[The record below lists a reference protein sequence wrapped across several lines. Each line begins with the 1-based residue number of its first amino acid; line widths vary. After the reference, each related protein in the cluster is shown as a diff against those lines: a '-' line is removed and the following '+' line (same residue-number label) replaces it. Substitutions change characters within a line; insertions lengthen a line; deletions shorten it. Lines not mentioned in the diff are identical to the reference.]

1 MRTNLEKSYKDRIK
15 NIAKDKNFDP
25 AMLWQNIILERFLVR
40 LSKSPYS
47 KHFILKGGILLSKL
61 IKINRYTKDL
71 DFAVKEFKETS
82 KTIENIMDK
91 IINTN
96 IKDGFNF
103 SKIKIEDMPHPHMK
117 YPGKRVYMIGYFG
130 KTRFKVTIDLAFG
143 DLIDPLNTTLP
154 LTHGKKE
161 ALFES
166 SISLSCYPIEFIF
179 AEKLHAIIER
189 GRYNSRMKDFHDL
202 HSIILQKGNNLP
214 SNIENVIKMVFEH
227 RQTELILPIVF
238 SNQAIA
244 DLQNF
249 WDNYLQGLKINHKMP
264 EKLPNIIQ
272 IINDWL
278 NKNTKL

>member
-47 KHFILKGGILLSKL
+47 NHFILKGGVLLSKL

-71 DFAVKEFKETS
+71 DFAVKEFKEIS
-82 KTIENIMDK
+82 KTIENVMDK
-91 IINTN
+91 IINTD

-103 SKIKIEDMPHPHMK
+103 SKIKIGDIPHPHMK
-117 YPGKRVYMIGYFG
+117 YPGKRVHMVGYFG

-143 DLIDPLNTTLP
+143 DLIDPLNISLP
-154 LTHGKKE
+154 LTHGKKG

-166 SISLSCYPIEFIF
+166 SISLSCYPMEFIF
-179 AEKLHAIIER
+179 AEKLHAMVDR

-202 HSIILQKGNNLP
+202 YSMILQKGDQLS
-214 SNIENVIKMVFEH
+214 SNIENIIKTVFNH
-227 RQTELILPIVF
+227 RQTEIKLPIIF
-238 SNQAIA
+238 SSQAIV
-244 DLQNF
+244 DLQSF
-249 WDNYLQGLKINHKMP
+249 WNRYLQGLKKDHKMP
-264 EKLPNIIQ
+264 INLQNIVQ
-272 IINDWL
+272 IINNWL
-278 NKNTKL
+278 IKNTKL

>member
-47 KHFILKGGILLSKL
+47 KHFILQGGVLLSKL
-61 IKINRYTKDL
+61 IKLNRYTKDL
-71 DFAVKEFKETS
+71 DFAVKEFKEIS
-82 KTIENIMDK
+82 KTLENVMDK
-91 IINTN
+91 IINTD

-103 SKIKIEDMPHPHMK
+103 SKIKIGDIPHPNMK
-117 YPGKRVYMIGYFG
+117 YPGKRVHMVGHFG
-130 KTRFKVTIDLAFG
+130 KTRFKISIDLAFG
-143 DLIDPLNTTLP
+143 DLINPLKISLP
-154 LTHGKKE
+154 LTHGKKG

-166 SISLSCYPIEFIF
+166 SVSLSCYSIEFIF
-179 AEKLHAIIER
+179 AEKLHSIIER

-202 HSIILQKGNNLP
+202 YSIIFQKGKNLS
-214 SNIENVIKMVFEH
+214 SNIENIIKMVFEH
-227 RQTELILPIVF
+227 RQTELTLPIVF
-238 SNQAIA
+238 SNQAIV
-244 DLQNF
+244 DLQSF
-249 WDNYLQGLKINHKMP
+249 WARYLQGLKKDHKMP
-264 EKLPNIIQ
+264 KKLKNILQ